1 MPEQKNDQGLITA
14 PVVPE
19 KALLQVQGLSVCV
32 NKNGNQ
38 YKILDNI
45 SFNIKE
51 GEILG
56 LAGESGCGKSM
67 SALSIAGLLPDGIK
81 VTEGNIIYN
90 NKNISALNEKKMCG
104 IRGSEISLIF
114 QDVRQSLN
122 PLMKVGRQIT
132 ETLSLDGRQRDG
144 MQYNSGYGNS
154 QLKRQKRQNQQK
166 EYKVS
171 ALEILSSLGF
181 DNPEKIFDGYPH
193 QLSGGMCQRVMTA
206 IAVIRRPKLLLADEP
221 SSSLDEESQQ
231 RCISLLKEMNEKHR
245 MSLLIISHDLSIIHK
260 FTSRYLIM
268 YSGKIMEEGP
278 SKDLFSPL
286 HPYTQALVKAM
297 PNKEKKGSVLENIPG
312 RIPSVEEEKKGC
324 PFAARCIKAQ
334 NICRETLPGV
344 KEKSARKTFCHF
356 AEES

>member
-1 MPEQKNDQGLITA
+1 MPEKNCNLLQNTGPCA
-14 PVVPE
+14 PE
-19 KALLQVQGLSVCV
+19 EALLQVKGLSVCV
-32 NKNGNQ
+32 NKNAKQ
-38 YKILDNI
+38 HKILDNI
-45 SFNIKE
+45 NFNIKE

-81 VTEGNIIYN
+81 VTDGKIIY
-90 NKNISALNEKKMCG
+90 KNSNICALNERQMCG
-104 IRGSEISLIF
+104 VRGGEISLIF

-132 ETLSLDGRQRDG
+132 ETLNLGGR
-144 MQYNSGYGNS
+144 
-154 QLKRQKRQNQQK
+154 KQKTQTAQNRK
-166 EYKVS
+166 KKKDADKNA

-181 DNPEKIFDGYPH
+181 DKPEKIYDGYPH

-221 SSSLDEESQQ
+221 SSSLDEESQE
-231 RCISLLKEMNEKHR
+231 RCISLLREMNKNHK

-260 FTSRYLIM
+260 FTNRYLIM
-268 YSGKIMEEGP
+268 YCGKIMEEGP

-297 PNKEKKGSVLENIPG
+297 PIKEKKGSALENIPG

-324 PFAARCIKAQ
+324 PFAPRCKTAQ
-334 NICRETLPGV
+334 GICRQTFPEV
-344 KEKSARKTFCHF
+344 KQTGERKVYCHF
-356 AEES
+356 AEEG